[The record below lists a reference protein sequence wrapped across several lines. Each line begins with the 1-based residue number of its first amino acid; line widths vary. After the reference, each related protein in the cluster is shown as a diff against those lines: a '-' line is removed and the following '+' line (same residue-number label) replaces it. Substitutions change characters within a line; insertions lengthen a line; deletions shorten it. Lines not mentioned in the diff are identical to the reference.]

1 MEVTKVKIYPYN
13 VKYGKLGKCQ
23 VILDHELLLMIFQV
37 ENNSVRLLQKY
48 F

>member
-23 VILDHELLLMIFQV
+23 VILDHELLLTGLTLMDYYGK
-37 ENNSVRLLQKY
+37 RYLP
-48 F
+48 